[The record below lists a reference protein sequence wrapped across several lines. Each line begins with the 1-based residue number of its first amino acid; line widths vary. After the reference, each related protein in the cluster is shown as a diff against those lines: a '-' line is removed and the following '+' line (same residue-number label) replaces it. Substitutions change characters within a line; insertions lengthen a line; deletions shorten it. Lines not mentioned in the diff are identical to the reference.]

1 MSLAALSYLPFPV
14 ALQLKPGE
22 TEGAPRKEEVSWS
35 SGSGS
40 VAKFLTLESLFSIA
54 D

>member
-1 MSLAALSYLPFPV
+1 MALAALPDLPFHV

-40 VAKFLTLESLFSIA
+40 VANLLTLESLFSIA

>member
-35 SGSGS
+35 SGS